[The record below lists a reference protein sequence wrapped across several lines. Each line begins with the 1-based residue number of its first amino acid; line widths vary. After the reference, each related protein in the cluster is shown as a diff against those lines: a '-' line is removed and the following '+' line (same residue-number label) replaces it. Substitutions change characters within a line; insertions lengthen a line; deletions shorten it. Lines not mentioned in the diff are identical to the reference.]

1 MVKEVD
7 QRVCAQ
13 EIHWCDMSR
22 GSKWPAEGRR
32 LFHSVL
38 VHHQF
43 SSFPSVFIDFN
54 KKWTSWMGSCWP
66 DVIVFQKCLT
76 ELKKNLG
83 QILIILNS
91 INCPEIAITL
101 CNWMFLTRFPGG
113 SDSYILKMSKEV
125 TKEVDGRKGCYQRSQ
140 WWMEGHLWRYVSR
153 SWQVCF
159 IKHGWNRQFN

>member
-43 SSFPSVFIDFN
+43 SSFPSVFIDFH

-113 SDSYILKMSKEV
+113 SEDEQRS
-125 TKEVDGRKGCYQRSQ
+125 YQRS
-140 WWMEGHLWRYVSR
+140 
-153 SWQVCF
+153 
-159 IKHGWNRQFN
+159 GWKKRLLPKKSMVDGGAPLEICEQILASVFYKAWVEQTI